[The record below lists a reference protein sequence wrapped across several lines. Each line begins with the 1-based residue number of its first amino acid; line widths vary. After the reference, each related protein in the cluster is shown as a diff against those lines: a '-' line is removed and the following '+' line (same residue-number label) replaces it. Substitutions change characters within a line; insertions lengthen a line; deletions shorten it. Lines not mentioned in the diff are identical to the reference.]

1 MVGVR
6 RLGWGRGFEVNG
18 EAMMESA
25 CLEEG
30 MRWQKNRSGV
40 LKDLDER

>member
-18 EAMMESA
+18 EAMD
-25 CLEEG
+25 G
-30 MRWQKNRSGV
+30 KRFVGRG
-40 LKDLDER
+40 DEMADE